1 MLSEIFSIV
10 FFPGLLSA
18 IIIGL
23 LYEGIGRKI
32 TARMQHRRGPPIYQ
46 PFFDWI
52 KTMTKENV
60 TPNAGNSF
68 LMTLCPIVSFAAAVS
83 AIAFVPVAGFN
94 AIGFEGNVFVFL
106 YFLLIS
112 VAFIAIAGFAT
123 GSPFGVIGSMR
134 EVIQIIS
141 YELPFI
147 ISVITLGFLSSFQI
161 SAMNVFYLPFTVF
174 GFFAGILGKLGFP
187 PFHIPEAEQEIVEGP
202 MTEYT
207 GPRLGMFQ
215 LSHAALLWVLISSA
229 SVMIFGGGNIIE
241 FFIKSLLILIVLMF
255 VKNVFSRAKINQAF
269 KFYWLVVVPL
279 VIIDLVRVLTGF
291 MVS

>member
-1 MLSEIFSIV
+1 MLPEIFSVLI
-10 FFPGLLSA
+10 FPGLLSA

-52 KTMTKENV
+52 KTMTKENI
-60 TPNAGNSF
+60 TPKAGNSF

-83 AIAFVPVAGFN
+83 AIIFVPVTGFS
-94 AIGFEGNVFVFL
+94 IGFEGNVFVFL

-112 VAFIAIAGFAT
+112 VVFLAVAGFAT

-134 EVIQIIS
+134 EVMQIIA

-147 ISVITLGFLSSFQI
+147 ISVITLGFISGFQI
-161 SAMNVFYLPFTVF
+161 VAFSAFYLPFTVF
-174 GFFAGILGKLGFP
+174 GFMLGILGKLGLP

-215 LSHAALLWVLISSA
+215 LSHAALVWVLISSA
-229 SVMIFGGGNIIE
+229 VVMIFGGGNIIE

-255 VKNVFSRAKINQAF
+255 IKNVFSRAKINQAF
-269 KFYWLVVVPL
+269 KFYWLVVMPL
-279 VIIDLVRVLTGF
+279 VLIDLVRVLTGF
-291 MVS
+291 MVG